1 MARRSEADQN
11 NPTTAVTF
19 RELSGGSIGV
29 ISILH
34 ENMDLPARLKDDAA
48 RSEEE

>member
-1 MARRSEADQN
+1 VADHISI
-11 NPTTAVTF
+11 P

-29 ISILH
+29 ISILN
-34 ENMDLPARLKDDAA
+34 ENRGLPARLNVDAA